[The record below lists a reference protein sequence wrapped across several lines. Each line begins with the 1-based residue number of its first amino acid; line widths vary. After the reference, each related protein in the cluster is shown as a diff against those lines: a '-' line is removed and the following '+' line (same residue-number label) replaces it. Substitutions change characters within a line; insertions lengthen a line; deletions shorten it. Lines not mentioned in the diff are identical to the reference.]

1 METCRIFSVE
11 LEVRIVDRIQA
22 AAAIPDDRGRTERD
36 LLGNVQLRI
45 LHGRARGHHGEL
57 RESIHHSQ
65 PFGVEMPG
73 GVEVAHFRGDPYVQ
87 TFCRDAGD
95 RADSGARFH
104 QARPEF
110 FALAADRRNN
120 ADAGHND
127 PVHCAAFDV
136 FAATSFST
144 ISATSPTV
152 ENGTSWPPPLLS
164 VVARR
169 VASSAFSGMVMSYFS
184 SRAKTISITSSDSA
198 PSSSRWV
205 SGVSRSTEILSDFAI
220 IDRTSSIIAAGFA
233 AAAC

>member
-1 METCRIFSVE
+1 MGTCRIFSIE
-11 LEVRIVDRIQA
+11 LEVGIVDRIQA
-22 AAAIPDDRGRTERD
+22 AAAIPDDRRCAERE
-36 LLGNVQLRI
+36 LFGNIQLRV
-45 LHGRARGHHGEL
+45 LDGRACRNHGEL
-57 RESIHHSQ
+57 REAIHHSQ
-65 PFGVEMPG
+65 PFGIEVLRWI
-73 GVEVAHFRGDPYVQ
+73 EVAHFCGDAYVQ

-110 FALAADRRNN
+110 FARAADRRNN

-152 ENGTSWPPPLLS
+152 ENGTSWPPPLFW
-164 VVARR
+164 VVVNR
-169 VASSAFSGMVMSYFS
+169 VASSAFSGMAMSNFS
-184 SRAKTISITSSDSA
+184 SRAKTISMTSSDSA

-205 SGVSRSTEILSDFAI
+205 SGDSRSIGILSDFAI
-220 IDRTSSIIAAGFA
+220 IDRTSSINAAGFA